1 MKGNDTIIAQL
12 NKLLTGELTAMDQ
25 YFVHSKMYEDWGL
38 GKLHARIAHEFDD
51 EKDHASKL
59 IDRILF
65 LEGTPDVSKR
75 DALRIGKN
83 VKDMLANDLALE
95 YDVVMDLKNTVE
107 LCEKERDYQTR
118 DMLMFLL
125 EETENDH
132 IYWLEQQL
140 GLIERIGSENYQ
152 QSMMYLVI

>member
-1 MKGNDTIIAQL
+1 MKGNNTIIAEL

-75 DALRIGKN
+75 DALRIGTN

-152 QSMMYLVI
+152 QSMM

>member
-1 MKGNDTIIAQL
+1 MKGNDKIIAEL
-12 NKLLTGELTAMDQ
+12 NRLLTCELTAMDQ
-25 YFVHSKMYEDWGL
+25 YFVHSKMYEDWGI
-38 GKLHARIAHEFDD
+38 GKLHARIAHEFED

-75 DALRIGKN
+75 DALRIGNN
-83 VKDMLANDLALE
+83 VKDMLANDLELE
-95 YDVVMDLKNTVE
+95 YDVAKALKEVIA
-107 LCEKERDYQTR
+107 LCETERDYQTR
-118 DMLMFLL
+118 DTLMFLL

-140 GLIERIGSENYQ
+140 GLIDRIGIQNYQ
-152 QSMMYLVI
+152 QSMM

>member
-1 MKGNDTIIAQL
+1 MKGNNIIIAEL

-75 DALRIGKN
+75 DALRIGTN

-140 GLIERIGSENYQ
+140 GLIERIGLENYQ
-152 QSMMYLVI
+152 QSMM

>member
-1 MKGNDTIIAQL
+1 MKGNNTIIAEL

-75 DALRIGKN
+75 DALRIGTN

-140 GLIERIGSENYQ
+140 GLIERIGLENYQ
-152 QSMMYLVI
+152 QSMM

>member
-95 YDVVMDLKNTVE
+95 YDVVTDLKNTVE
-107 LCEKERDYQTR
+107 LCETERDYQTR

-140 GLIERIGSENYQ
+140 GLIERIGAENYQ
-152 QSMMYLVI
+152 QSMM

>member
-1 MKGNDTIIAQL
+1 MKGNNTIIAEL

-75 DALRIGKN
+75 DALRIGTN

-140 GLIERIGSENYQ
+140 GLIERIGSENSQ
-152 QSMMYLVI
+152 QSMM

>member
-152 QSMMYLVI
+152 QSMM